1 MNLPHKIK
9 EPNPL
14 NLFEMRKLD
23 RIPPHFEFIS
33 IPLSYNLQRTI
44 EKWILYNLKG
54 RFYVDRN
61 IDLDS
66 TDTIH
71 SVIKIGFEDGKE
83 MSYFTL
89 ACPHLKYK

>member
-14 NLFEMRKLD
+14 NFFKLRKLN
-23 RIPPHFEFIS
+23 RLPPHFEFIS
-33 IPLSYNLQRTI
+33 VPLSYNLQSTI

>member
-14 NLFEMRKLD
+14 NFFKLRKLN
-23 RIPPHFEFIS
+23 RLPPHFEFIS
-33 IPLSYNLQRTI
+33 VPLTYNLQSTI